1 MTEKVNKIE
10 EMKDKRGGLNYK
22 SFSFLPKAPIETEQ
36 KVADSYQAAIP
47 VIPFFTSYN
56 DFALQ
61 LAALAEAV
69 PEHDGAIRAKR
80 RWATAEP
87 FTVTT
92 ANPCSILNNVARTD
106 TEVSDAQLMAL
117 EEFVCNVN
125 TNGDNLMNVVR
136 NIITDMETT
145 GNAYVELIRG
155 NAGGQAYFFIEQH
168 DATECLLIRRDDVVT
183 VGISADWTLASVKDK
198 RAPIVEL
205 PLYAGKQTKW
215 KKLNGSERCIIH
227 LKTYR
232 TGRHWYGLPESIAS
246 FLAQKIGFEINRH
259 NLDRLETDFFPRLF
273 FEFFGVDGMDDE
285 AQTEHLKALEKT
297 FTKKG
302 KAKHGIFA
310 QYNETE
316 GSNTKIHKLELDHSG
331 DYIKLSEEARQQILT
346 AHGTPAIIAG
356 VQTQGKIGSAAEV
369 SETFELFN
377 NTVILPL
384 QRFLTER
391 FLMPVLKE
399 ASMQL
404 GGFDGVYLEMNL
416 AAPLSFMGMIQVNSV
431 LTVNEGR
438 AQIGYGELMDNVDGE
453 NVRSET
459 GDKLISTTNNQDDQP
474 NQSV

>member
-1 MTEKVNKIE
+1 MTETGKKTEQNRLK
-10 EMKDKRGGLNYK
+10 KGGLNYK
-22 SFSFLPKAPIETEQ
+22 SLSFFEKSPIETEQ
-36 KVADSYQAAIP
+36 KVADSHQANIP

-92 ANPCSILNNVARTD
+92 ANPCSILNNAPN
-106 TEVSDAQLMAL
+106 TETEIGEAQMMAL
-117 EEFVCNVN
+117 EAFVCNVN
-125 TNGDNLMNVVR
+125 TQGENLMNVVR
-136 NIITDMETT
+136 NVITDMETT
-145 GNAYVELIRG
+145 GNAYIELIRG
-155 NAGGQAYFFIEQH
+155 NAGGQSYFFIEQH
-168 DATECLLIRRDDVVT
+168 DSTECLLIRRDDIIT
-183 VGISADWTLASVKDK
+183 VGISADWQLAGIKDK
-198 RAPIVEL
+198 RAPIIEL
-205 PLYAGKQTKW
+205 PLYRGLQTKW

-232 TGRHWYGLPESIAS
+232 TGRHWYGLPESISS

-302 KAKHGIFA
+302 KTKHGIFA

-316 GSNTKIHKLELDHSG
+316 QSNMKIHKLELDHSG
-331 DYIKLSEEARQQILT
+331 DYIKLSDEARQQILI
-346 AHGTPAIIAG
+346 AHATPSIIAG
-356 VQTQGKIGSAAEV
+356 VQTQGKIGSSAEV
-369 SETFELFN
+369 SETFTLFN
-377 NTVILPL
+377 NTVIIPM

-391 FLMPVLKE
+391 FITPILQE
-399 ASMQL
+399 SSAWL
-404 GGFDGVYLEMNL
+404 GGFEGLFLEMNISM
-416 AAPLSFMGMIQVNSV
+416 PVSFMGTIQVNRV

-438 AQIGYGELMDNVDGE
+438 AQLGFGELMDNVDGE

-459 GDKLISTTNNQDDQP
+459 GDELIITTIQQDEQP
-474 NQSV
+474 N